1 MPPPARADFEKQNR
15 LLLEGARALTPDELA
30 IWCHGRDF
38 LVRRAMA
45 REVVETPGAGS
56 IRRRHPRIR
65 ARVSAHIAGHGI
77 GYTDDVGFGGL
88 GVRTHRAAPLR
99 RGDEASVKLKWA
111 ERSIFLQALV
121 AWTDGTRIGLSIT
134 RIHPEDEQLL
144 QALVCERLAER
155 WED

>member
-1 MPPPARADFEKQNR
+1 MHPPAREDFEKHNR
-15 LLLEGARALTPDELA
+15 LLLEGARPLTGAELA
-30 IWCHGRDF
+30 LWSRGRDF
-38 LVRRAMA
+38 LVRQALA
-45 REVVETPGAGS
+45 REAAQAPGAGS
-56 IRRRHPRIR
+56 MRRRLPRIR

-88 GVRTHRAAPLR
+88 GLRTHRAAPLR

-111 ERSIFLQALV
+111 ERSIFLQGQV

-134 RIHPEDEQLL
+134 RIHPEDEKLL
-144 QALVCERLAER
+144 QALVCERLVEG